1 MATTGRDLGLGRR
14 AMLEWH
20 LTSNHFPPVPLVWV
34 DTCLEVIDAVAARE
48 AAPEDIV
55 NTPAGFPDMPVY
67 KVVQGLHLQ
76 AFIEAAEQ

>member
-1 MATTGRDLGLGRR
+1 
-14 AMLEWH
+14 
-20 LTSNHFPPVPLVWV
+20 V